1 MKIIVTI
8 FILILVTTLFSTN
21 SQCQII
27 LLPTSFQLD
36 QNTPDPFDTTGTNIG
51 FSLPKNSV
59 VSLWI
64 EDAQGN
70 VVDSLISQVNH
81 QPGKYMAFWN
91 SKSKDSSYITTG
103 TYVCKINAASQ
114 NPIAVFD
121 SSIQIHFQK
130 ITGIKNT
137 NSNINPLY
145 FKLSQN
151 YPNPFNP
158 STIIN
163 FSLTKSDKVSLKIYD
178 LLGREVS
185 TLVNEYKPAG
195 NYSVNFKATNLS
207 SGVYIYKLQAGE
219 FVKNAKMILLK

>member
-1 MKIIVTI
+1 MKIIATF
-8 FILILVTTLFSTN
+8 FILILFTILFSTS
-21 SQCQII
+21 SQCQNSI
-27 LLPTSFQLD
+27 PTSFQLD

-70 VVDSLISQVNH
+70 VVDSLMSQYNLK
-81 QPGKYMAFWN
+81 PGKYMAYWN

-163 FSLTKSDKVSLKIYD
+163 FSLAKSDKVSLKIYD
-178 LLGREVS
+178 LLGREVA
-185 TLVNEYKPAG
+185 TLLDGYKPVG
-195 NYSVNFKATNLS
+195 NYSVNFKADNLS

-219 FVKNAKMILLK
+219 FVKSQKMILLK

>member
-1 MKIIVTI
+1 MKIIATI
-8 FILILVTTLFSTN
+8 FILILFTILFSTS
-21 SQCQII
+21 SQCQNSI
-27 LLPTSFQLD
+27 PTSFQLD

-91 SKSKDSSYITTG
+91 SKSKDGSFITVG
-103 TYVCKINAASQ
+103 TYVCKINAVSQ
-114 NPIAVFD
+114 NPVAVFD
-121 SSIQIHFQK
+121 SSIQMHFQK
-130 ITGIKNT
+130 ITGVNNI

-158 STIIN
+158 STVIN
-163 FSLTKSDKVSLKIYD
+163 FSLFKSNKVSLKIYD
-178 LLGREVS
+178 LLGCEVS
-185 TLVNEYKPAG
+185 TLVDEYKSAG
-195 NYSVNFKATNLS
+195 NYSVDFKANNLS

-219 FVKNAKMILLK
+219 FVKSQKMILLK